1 MLGVVQGWKCP
12 PQMVDFI
19 SSLGWGANNESFG
32 KVDYGKVDF
41 TSSKYIILFYMLPIM
56 VKLMDASFFFS
67 YYIFME
73 DISDSHVSSIL
84 SQSLHWFFQT
94 LLLSS
99 LRRIRTLLGFTTKVV
114 LCNLPG
120 KSLYNTVRELVENA
134 LDSAESI
141 GELPLVEI
149 TIWRD
154 VKMRAFDDANHQ
166 TYVDL
171 KRKSR

>member
-32 KVDYGKVDF
+32 KVDF
-41 TSSKYIILFYMLPIM
+41 TSSKYTILSYMLPIM
-56 VKLMDASFFFS
+56 
-67 YYIFME
+67 
-73 DISDSHVSSIL
+73 
-84 SQSLHWFFQT
+84 
-94 LLLSS
+94 
-99 LRRIRTLLGFTTKVV
+99 
-114 LCNLPG
+114 PG

-154 VKMRAFDDANHQ
+154 VKMRAFDDVNHQ

-171 KRKSR
+171 KIFKSFSEFFVGTWWYRIQEWSYFILKELLYADPFDVEAQKKMRNNNIEAIMDRRWCLS

>member
-1 MLGVVQGWKCP
+1 
-12 PQMVDFI
+12 
-19 SSLGWGANNESFG
+19 
-32 KVDYGKVDF
+32 
-41 TSSKYIILFYMLPIM
+41 
-56 VKLMDASFFFS
+56 
-67 YYIFME
+67 ME

-171 KRKSR
+171 KIFKSFSEFFVGTWWYRIQEWSYFILKELLYADPFDVEAQKKMRNNNIEAIMDRRLGIYCI